1 MRYNFDIW
9 NCLCKIVD
17 SFVLVYVPFRLFPLR
32 HLRGHRMIAFFLSLF
47 VLSVLTYGADFLFY
61 PVPFQITLVF
71 FVILE
76 VIHACF
82 LFEGQFSLKAIVL
95 GASISAMMLL
105 RYISGTIVRQF
116 TGEFRI
122 FSLEMTLVST
132 ILLLLLTIFII
143 HFAVIP
149 KSRLPSQYGI
159 SMATFMV
166 IMALASDSI
175 HKLSLQLNNRSISFA
190 IIGFPVG
197 VVLFLYYLF
206 FKVVWEFEE
215 KNTIKLVNWQ
225 METQQKHMQESMQ
238 AFNEIRFLR
247 HEIKNH
253 VFYMQALL
261 KQKKWDEL
269 EDYFNQVYRR
279 EYSVDIIDSG
289 NNTVNAILSQKTAY
303 AKSKN
308 IDISIH
314 SSLPESL
321 PMEESSLCTVLSNLL
336 DNAIEACE
344 TLASPSIFMNIQQS
358 GRYIHILCK
367 NTVAYDVCKKNP
379 TMQTTKQT
387 DNHGLGLQIIRTI
400 LEKHDGMID
409 FYMEDMMF
417 VVTLMLKTNSVLP

>member
-9 NCLCKIVD
+9 NCLCKIMD

-32 HLRGHRMIAFFLSLF
+32 HLRGNKSIAFFLSLF
-47 VLSVLTYGADFLFY
+47 VLSALTYGADFLFY

-71 FVILE
+71 FVILGIIY
-76 VIHACF
+76 VRL
-82 LFEGQFSLKAIVL
+82 LFEGQFHLQTIVL
-95 GASISAMMLL
+95 GASISAMMVL
-105 RYISGTIVRQF
+105 RYISGVIVRQF
-116 TGEFRI
+116 MKEFNV
-122 FSLEMTLVST
+122 FSLEMTVVST
-132 ILLLLLTIFII
+132 ILLLLLTLFII

-149 KSRLPSQYGI
+149 KTRFPSKYGI
-159 SMATFMV
+159 SMAAFMIV
-166 IMALASDSI
+166 MALATDVI
-175 HKLSLQLNNRSISFA
+175 AKLTFQLNNWSVSFE
-190 IIGFPVG
+190 IFGFSVG
-197 VVLFLYYLF
+197 VVLFLYFLF
-206 FKVVWEFEE
+206 FKIVWEFEE
-215 KNTIKLVNWQ
+215 KNTIKLVNRQ

-238 AFNEIRFLR
+238 AFNEMRFLR

-269 EDYFNQVYRR
+269 EDYFNQVYRS
-279 EYSVDIIDSG
+279 EYSIDIIDSG

-303 AKSKN
+303 AKSKG

-314 SSLPESL
+314 SSLPEAL

-344 TLASPSIFMNIQQS
+344 TLASPSVFMNVQQS

-417 VVTLMLKTNSVLP
+417 VVTLMLKTNAVLP